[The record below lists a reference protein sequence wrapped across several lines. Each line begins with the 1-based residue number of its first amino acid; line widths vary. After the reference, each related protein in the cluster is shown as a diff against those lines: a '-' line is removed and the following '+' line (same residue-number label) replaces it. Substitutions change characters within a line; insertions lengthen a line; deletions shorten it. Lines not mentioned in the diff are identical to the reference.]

1 MPREKASRKYLI
13 TINNPLD
20 HGFSHEQIKKILA
33 SFKLEYW
40 CMCDEIGLEEKT
52 PHTHIYM
59 VSKNPIMFSTV
70 HRRFY
75 GAHIDRV
82 KGTSQQT
89 RNYIL
94 KEGDYA
100 DSEKKE
106 TNLPETFEEWGFMPI
121 ERQGSAKMSDE
132 VLQMIKDGCSDVE
145 IVNCFPSYMTKL
157 PYIDQMRQKLI
168 GEKYANVFRK
178 LEVQYIYGESGVG
191 KTRGIYDKYGYKNVY
206 RVSDYNHPFDGYNGQ
221 DVLLLDEFRSNIPIS
236 LMLELLDGYPFEL
249 PSRYSN
255 KQACYTKVVIISN
268 VSLNMQYP
276 NIQETEPETWKALL
290 RRINSITRFERNKGQ
305 YPFAQIDEVVSIDE
319 PKENYII

>member
-1 MPREKASRKYLI
+1 
-13 TINNPLD
+13 
-20 HGFSHEQIKKILA
+20 
-33 SFKLEYW
+33 
-40 CMCDEIGLEEKT
+40 MCDEIGLEEKT

-59 VSKNPIMFSTV
+59 VSKNSIMFSTV

-106 TNLPETFEEWGFMPI
+106 TNLPETFEEWGVMPI

-168 GEKYANVFRK
+168 GEKYANVFRN

>member
-1 MPREKASRKYLI
+1 
-13 TINNPLD
+13 
-20 HGFSHEQIKKILA
+20 
-33 SFKLEYW
+33 
-40 CMCDEIGLEEKT
+40 MCDEIGLEEKT

-70 HRRFY
+70 HQRFY
-75 GAHIDRV
+75 GAHIDHV